1 MGVNKCVCRAHHLR
15 AVPGR
20 LTGHPEC
27 KCCKAGP
34 TSSWSSRAVPGARI
48 RFWMV
53 PEMPSRPR
61 NSRPAPWADLPPSSK
76 TPTSGRST
84 IPRTAFPQP
93 IRAMMRLPE
102 WYPCTEGWQCR
113 RRPCTVAGHVP
124 PNAFRHPIRAMMG
137 LLDAIEKDK
146 NPCTAGL
153 QRERAEAEHS
163 G

>member
-1 MGVNKCVCRAHHLR
+1 M
-15 AVPGR
+15 
-20 LTGHPEC
+20 
-27 KCCKAGP
+27 
-34 TSSWSSRAVPGARI
+34 

-102 WYPCTEGWQCR
+102 WYPCR
-113 RRPCTVAGHVP
+113 RGAALSAASLHRGRPSVHPPALLKPPWGNAEAAREVP
-124 PNAFRHPIRAMMG
+124 LHSV
-137 LLDAIEKDK
+137 
-146 NPCTAGL
+146 TAL
-153 QRERAEAEHS
+153 ERAEAVKRDVSRGVRLDRAPKVTNPEAPEAPPS
-163 G
+163 QDPAAF